1 MSVID
6 TTLLVGSCP
15 FRNVPG
21 GMDDLNRLRERA
33 ELDLAIAT
41 GFRSLFY
48 FDPVDGLERDLDEFA
63 EASEWLRFLAVLD
76 PEFPGLEK
84 QIERAGR
91 DARICGCRLIPGLH
105 QNSLLSDRISIVSS
119 AAGEAGLPVV
129 ISGRIFDDRVAPR
142 AVDQAPVDMGE
153 LAQFLEA
160 EKSTKF
166 VLSMFFFG
174 ELKSM
179 GVDWA
184 GLPNVYLDLGC
195 SKPSSASFDELP
207 TWFPVNRVVFGTG
220 APYYYWGGSRLALEG
235 STLTEDAKADI
246 LGNNALEVFA
256 WG

>member
-1 MSVID
+1 MSVVD

-15 FRNVPG
+15 FRDVPG
-21 GMDDLNRLRERA
+21 RMDDLNRLRERA
-33 ELDLAIAT
+33 ELDLAVAT

-63 EASEWLRFLAVLD
+63 EASEWLRFLTVIN
-76 PEFPGLEK
+76 PEFPNLE
-84 QIERAGR
+84 QQMERAGK
-91 DARICGCRLIPGLH
+91 DARICGCRLVPGLH
-105 QNSLLSDRISIVSS
+105 RYALLSDRVRIVCS
-119 AAGEAGLPVV
+119 AADEAGLPVV

-142 AVDQAPVDMGE
+142 AIGQAPVDMGE
-153 LAQFLEA
+153 LSELLQA
-160 EKSTKF
+160 ESSTTF

-174 ELKSM
+174 ELKGM
-179 GVDWA
+179 GADWE

-235 STLTEDAKADI
+235 STLTEDVKADI
-246 LGNNALEVFA
+246 LGNNALEVFS
-256 WG
+256 WR